1 MKLKRSRVSEWC
13 SRIQDYL
20 GEEFGYEVEKW
31 QVLAVL
37 LLSVLLVLGGVA
49 IYGRSALAG
58 RGHVKEVPKPAV
70 TKPDERELVVYVCG
84 AVQRPAVCRLKT
96 GARVM
101 DALAAAGGAAA
112 DADTS
117 RLNLARPLADGERIY
132 VARAGEAMAA
142 GEGDDLTQDAKVN
155 INRASVDELD
165 TLPGIGP
172 AIGERIVNYRREH
185 GRFERIEQ
193 LQDIDG
199 IGPSKFKDLKDR
211 VVV

>member
-1 MKLKRSRVSEWC
+1 MKRVSEWC

-37 LLSVLLVLGGVA
+37 VLSILLVLGGAA

-58 RGHVKEVPKPAV
+58 RRHVKEVSKPAA

-84 AVQRPAVCRLKT
+84 AVQQPAVCRLKA

-101 DALAAAGGAAA
+101 DALAAAGGATA

-117 RLNLARPLADGERIY
+117 RLNLARPLADGERVY
-132 VARAGEAMAA
+132 VARAGEAMPAA
-142 GEGDDLTQDAKVN
+142 ETDELTQDAKVN
-155 INRASVDELD
+155 INTASVDELD
-165 TLPGIGP
+165 ALPGIGP
-172 AIGERIVNYRREH
+172 AIGQRIVDYRREH

-193 LQDIDG
+193 LQEIDG

-211 VVV
+211 VIV